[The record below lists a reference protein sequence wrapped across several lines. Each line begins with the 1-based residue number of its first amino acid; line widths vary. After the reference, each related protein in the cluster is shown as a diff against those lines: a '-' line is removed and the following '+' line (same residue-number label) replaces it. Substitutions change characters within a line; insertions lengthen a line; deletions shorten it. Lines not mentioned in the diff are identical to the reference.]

1 MISTVQPIE
10 YPLTEHTDDST
21 TITGDSNTES
31 TMPSLKKGDMIIKKK
46 VHEEIVSELAT
57 CIEDN
62 KRLVQEKEELEQQY
76 EDMPELKR
84 INMELEDE
92 IERLKQEKKD
102 IIKAA
107 QASGSLKKALKLEV
121 SKDVEGYIA
130 AFMKDQGFRNTKF
143 ASTPTE
149 VAAYVKKVWFGI
161 KDYHNLEDGPLK
173 LTYPEFA
180 RIYTPSCLGKL
191 SLCRQ
196 YVQCRTQEASYGKF
210 CLVLPLIQRAI

>member
-1 MISTVQPIE
+1 MSFVYQT
-10 YPLTEHTDDST
+10 LGTE
-21 TITGDSNTES
+21 
-31 TMPSLKKGDMIIKKK
+31 L
-46 VHEEIVSELAT
+46 
-57 CIEDN
+57 
-62 KRLVQEKEELEQQY
+62 R
-76 EDMPELKR
+76 ELKG
-84 INMELEDE
+84 E
-92 IERLKQEKKD
+92 IERLKREKDD

-130 AFMKDQGFRNTKF
+130 GYMKDQGFRNTKF

-149 VAAYVKKVWFGI
+149 VVAFVKKVWFGI

-196 YVQCRTQEASYGKF
+196 YVQSRTQDASFGKF

>member
-1 MISTVQPIE
+1 
-10 YPLTEHTDDST
+10 
-21 TITGDSNTES
+21 
-31 TMPSLKKGDMIIKKK
+31 MIIKKK
-46 VHEEIVSELAT
+46 VHENIVSELKT

-62 KRLVQEKEELEQQY
+62 KRLVRENEELEQEKEELEQQY

-149 VAAYVKKVWFGI
+149 VAAYVKKVWLGI
-161 KDYHNLEDGPLK
+161 KDYHNLEEGPLK
-173 LTYPEFA
+173 LTYSEFA

-196 YVQCRTQEASYGKF
+196 YVQSRTQEASYGKF